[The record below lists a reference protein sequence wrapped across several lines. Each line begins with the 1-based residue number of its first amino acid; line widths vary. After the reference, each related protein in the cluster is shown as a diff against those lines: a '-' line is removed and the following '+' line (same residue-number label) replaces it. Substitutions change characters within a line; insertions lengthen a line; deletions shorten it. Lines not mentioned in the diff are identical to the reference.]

1 METATE
7 TETEAV
13 APSHLKVT
21 LEDAIAVTT
30 MAAVEFYEMALGT
43 YRQFGHVPSLR
54 SAQATI
60 DYIDNAA
67 NWMAHRRA
75 LRSLDQSI
83 VDMLLGKIG
92 EFRSEVNELVAAEKA
107 EDERVAKVRAESEAL
122 VK

>member
-7 TETEAV
+7 TVAV
-13 APSHLKVT
+13 TPARPEIT
-21 LEDAIAVTT
+21 LEDAIAATT
-30 MAAVEFYEMALGT
+30 MVAIEFYDLTLGT
-43 YRQFGHVPSLR
+43 YRKFGHVPSLH

-67 NWMAHRRA
+67 NWMARHST
-75 LRSLDQSI
+75 LGSLDQST

-92 EFRSEVNELVAAEKA
+92 EFHSEVNELVAAEKA